1 MQKFTIKIHIGVE
14 CTSYRRMNSEQSQLL
29 INLATCSDYWEFP
42 LIITSRLSTPPQT
55 SVKQNRKLGKLLVKT
70 TKFHPICSLKSRK
83 YKSRNGFGHEVGFVA
98 GRRPP
103 LPFFCSPTSMNPP
116 GCQLSEFRAR
126 KMRYEPSRAILQRAP
141 LNL

>member
-29 INLATCSDYWEFP
+29 VKLATCSDYWEFP

-55 SVKQNRKLGKLLVKT
+55 SVKQNRKLLVKT
-70 TKFHPICSLKSRK
+70 TKFHPISALKSRK

-103 LPFFCSPTSMNPP
+103 LPFFCSPTSIKPP
-116 GCQLSEFRAR
+116 GCQQSEFRAR
-126 KMRYEPSRAILQRAP
+126 KMRYEPSSAILHRAP
-141 LNL
+141 FNL